1 MYCEKCGKENK
12 IGTKFCTNCGNS
24 LNVSF
29 NHVVKEEKGTFGWG
43 ILSFFVPIAGLILFI
58 IWKNDRPKASK
69 TAGIC
74 ALIGV
79 IISFFIG
86 IFTITMN
93 AIPQIVDVIDD
104 SKKSAWESNIKLIE
118 ESIDLQNDSL
128 IMDNNGFDIERVCT
142 SSNNMNITSE
152 IAQISGISEEDNEI
166 TCAGKGAILVIP
178 KGEFLGAKPITI
190 TCINGSCSNNWN
202 SVYSE

>member
-29 NHVVKEEKGTFGWG
+29 NHVVKEEKCTFVWG

-74 ALIGV
+74 ALIGA

-86 IFTITMN
+86 ILTITMN

-104 SKKSAWESNIKLIE
+104 SKKNAWESNIKLIE

-152 IAQISGISEEDNEI
+152 IVQISGISEEDNEI
-166 TCAGKGAILVIP
+166 TCAGKGAILVTP
-178 KGEFLGAKPITI
+178 KGGFLWLKPITI

>member
-1 MYCEKCGKENK
+1 MYCKRCGKENK
-12 IGTKFCTNCGNS
+12 IETKFCTNCGNS
-24 LNVSF
+24 LNDSS
-29 NHVVKEEKGTFGWG
+29 NHYVNEENSVFGWG
-43 ILSFFVPIAGLILFI
+43 ILSFFVPIVGLILFI

-69 TAGIC
+69 TVGIC

-93 AIPQIVDVIDD
+93 AIPQIVGVIDD

-118 ESIDLQNDSL
+118 ESIELQNDTL
-128 IMDNNGFDIERVCT
+128 IMDNDGFDIERVCT

-152 IAQISGISEEDNEI
+152 IVQISGISEEDNEI
-166 TCAGKGAILVIP
+166 TCAGKGSIIVTP
-178 KGEFLGAKPITI
+178 KGGFLGAKPITI